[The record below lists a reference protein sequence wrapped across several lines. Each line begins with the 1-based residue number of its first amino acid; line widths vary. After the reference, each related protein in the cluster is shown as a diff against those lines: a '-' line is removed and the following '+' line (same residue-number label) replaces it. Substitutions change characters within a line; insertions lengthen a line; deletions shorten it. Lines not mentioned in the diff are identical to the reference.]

1 MQVQKIRK
9 NLSTGDLRPSKITT
23 RSYTLDRES
32 AMHKK
37 INACQ
42 KEHLRFELKPGKNFV
57 IELSTG
63 AYETVKSEILNILQR
78 PEITETLVTL
88 PIQEG
93 IEKSGLTV
101 DSCYKVFNKKL
112 NGDAGS
118 LLKSTIN
125 LYYTTCKINVNGS
138 RIDLFINNIF
148 DKICEKLRIEYRDIN
163 ILNNSI
169 HSYLSQLKSSSSN
182 TIHRTI
188 KQEENKKE
196 NQIKEIISEEE
207 YVSPLKVDE
216 INNTDTNQAILE
228 TTKNK
233 QSIKERN
240 KSSSFPLKTDTNTPD
255 NFMCPCC
262 NKYVEEGIGCDR
274 CDYWYHFQCE
284 NLTSKTGENEFRH
297 KDNICTLC
305 NDDILYD
312 TRNLVKSEPMIQ
324 EDEVD
329 STEEKQNEK
338 QNNENQSESER
349 EIESEDMEETELKTC
364 ISTGTKNS
372 INQESEKINQR
383 IEERMG
389 TMPCIPN
396 GNSSKQGYGITP
408 TQQGVKKNHKG
419 AKNKNDKE
427 EIITAQKT
435 RILNLEN
442 EIKHMK
448 TVLDTIVQ
456 RGENKANEQ
465 PSDHTSETKEQ
476 SNTQY
481 AFQQLQSQMKEMIM
495 ENRLKT
501 IENQMVQNMCMQTA
515 ITTQMA
521 LQIRHYSPYPC
532 GTQQSVP
539 GVVPHIPPNPMQHY
553 THLPQGIPGH
563 VPQIPPNPMQHF
575 MHIPQGIPGVV
586 HHITPNTSQH
596 YMHLPPK
603 PVQTGVYVSSN
614 PSQNFMHIPPN
625 LGQNEHLNP
634 THSSMHIAPNPLIL
648 QRQMN
653 IPSAYHLPTM
663 YGTPTGICNP
673 LIAMNATTQNTHTTL
688 HHPPEYSR
696 PVMINRQQKPH
707 HMSQNRNEIWI
718 DPQQEPVLHNYTRR
732 EEIIQ
737 NPNNDQLRDDKTNSY
752 QQNSKTDHKKDNCQQ
767 HQTLNETSSYN
778 ALFEQSKKSS
788 QIRNERLND
797 HEKGKEKQICTQTA
811 EQNLREVNSKPIS
824 NMEIHENSSTTQED
838 QSINMNTKEHHFRLN
853 SQRGWPP
860 EVTHQ
865 KTTDKER
872 VIKTST

>member
-9 NLSTGDLRPSKITT
+9 NLSTGDLRPNKITT

-32 AMHKK
+32 AIHKK

-42 KEHLRFELKPGKNFV
+42 KEHLRFELKPDKNFV

-112 NGDAGS
+112 NGDVGS
-118 LLKSTIN
+118 LLKFTIN
-125 LYYTTCKINVNGS
+125 LYHTTCKINVNGS

-216 INNTDTNQAILE
+216 INNTDTNQDIIE

-240 KSSSFPLKTDTNTPD
+240 KSSSFPVETDTNTPD

-297 KDNICTLC
+297 KYYICTLC

-312 TRNLVKSEPMIQ
+312 TRNLVESEPMIQ

-329 STEEKQNEK
+329 STEEKQNER

-383 IEERMG
+383 IDERME

-396 GNSSKQGYGITP
+396 GNPSKQRHGINP

-419 AKNKNDKE
+419 AKNKNDME

-456 RGENKANEQ
+456 RGENKTNEQ
-465 PSDHTSETKEQ
+465 PSDHTSETNEQ
-476 SNTQY
+476 SNTQH

-501 IENQMVQNMCMQTA
+501 VENQMVQNMCMQTA

-521 LQIRHYSPYPC
+521 LQIRHYSPHPC

-539 GVVPHIPPNPMQHY
+539 GVVPHIPPSPMQHY
-553 THLPQGIPGH
+553 THLPQGIPGN

-586 HHITPNTSQH
+586 PHITPNTSQH

-603 PVQTGVYVSSN
+603 PVQTGMYVSSN
-614 PSQNFMHIPPN
+614 PSQNFMHIPPK
-625 LGQNEHLNP
+625 
-634 THSSMHIAPNPLIL
+634 I
-648 QRQMN
+648 
-653 IPSAYHLPTM
+653 
-663 YGTPTGICNP
+663 
-673 LIAMNATTQNTHTTL
+673 
-688 HHPPEYSR
+688 
-696 PVMINRQQKPH
+696 
-707 HMSQNRNEIWI
+707 
-718 DPQQEPVLHNYTRR
+718 
-732 EEIIQ
+732 
-737 NPNNDQLRDDKTNSY
+737 
-752 QQNSKTDHKKDNCQQ
+752 
-767 HQTLNETSSYN
+767 
-778 ALFEQSKKSS
+778 
-788 QIRNERLND
+788 
-797 HEKGKEKQICTQTA
+797 
-811 EQNLREVNSKPIS
+811 
-824 NMEIHENSSTTQED
+824 
-838 QSINMNTKEHHFRLN
+838 
-853 SQRGWPP
+853 
-860 EVTHQ
+860 
-865 KTTDKER
+865 
-872 VIKTST
+872 